1 MGEFRLVSF
10 KEIVALYENLILG
23 FESPKLDLYN
33 PSYGPFF
40 GTAKGCP
47 ALNEPTVQ
55 NFGTD
60 FWLGKSKNL
69 D

>member
-10 KEIVALYENLILG
+10 KEIVALSENLILG

-33 PSYGPFF
+33 PSYGPFS

-47 ALNEPTVQ
+47 VLNKPTVQ
-55 NFGTD
+55 IFGTE
-60 FWLGKSKNL
+60 FWFGKSKNF